1 MRLSGDADDIKSKEV
16 IVMVNRINEVLGGLY
31 YVGQADKVTRLAQV
45 DKAFKSFET
54 ERVEKIQR
62 ITNLSSL
69 NEQEKQQ
76 KPTEF
81 LKTEMLEGEEG
92 KKSVVLTTNPYGY
105 RQINLAG
112 EKRDEDFSL
121 LNPLKVKGAYFDDDL

>member
-1 MRLSGDADDIKSKEV
+1 MRLSGDVYDIKSKEV

-31 YVGQADKVTRLAQV
+31 YVGQADKATRVAQV

-62 ITNLSSL
+62 ITSLSSL

-81 LKTEMLEGEEG
+81 LKTEMVEGEEG
-92 KKSVVLTTNPYGY
+92 KKSVILTTNPYGY
-105 RQINLAG
+105 RQINLTG

-121 LNPLKVKGAYFDDDL
+121 LNPLKVKSAYFDDEL